1 MNRCYTSL
9 RCFSPDLLL
18 QFRLVLCGVTS
29 WRGNEIETSWNI
41 AELKVSAFHRTL
53 FEVLEISCSQ
63 KEQNHSQRTRR
74 ITNNPSISTENN
86 YLLEHPPSLTL
97 DSPKTRESVTPDYR
111 TPECGNALPIVCTRQ
126 YPVIT
131 GVLKIGCES
140 RVTLKFWVYS
150 MLTLITMI
158 IMVHNNPF
166 WSQTVPCNF

>member
-1 MNRCYTSL
+1 MNKCYTSL

-97 DSPKTRESVTPDYR
+97 DSAKKIESVTPDYR
-111 TPECGNALPIVCTRQ
+111 TPECGIRYLLLYAPISCYNWCVENRSWKSC
-126 YPVIT
+126 Y
-131 GVLKIGCES
+131 
-140 RVTLKFWVYS
+140 LKFWVYS

-158 IMVHNNPF
+158 IMVHNSPF
-166 WSQTVPCNF
+166 CSQTVPCSF